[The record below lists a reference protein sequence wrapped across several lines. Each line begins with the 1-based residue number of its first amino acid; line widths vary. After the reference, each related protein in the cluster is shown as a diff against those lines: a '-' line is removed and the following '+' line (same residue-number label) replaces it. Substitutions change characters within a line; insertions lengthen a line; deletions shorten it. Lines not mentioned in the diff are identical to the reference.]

1 MSFYCYIVECVDG
14 SYYTGWAKNPLKR
27 ESLHNQGKGACYTS
41 LHRPVR
47 LVYVEEQPDISSVLR
62 REKSL
67 KKLTRTQKLAL
78 IKGTAGGLLMLKK
91 ALPDASF
98 MAVAPGRVNL
108 LGEHVDYND
117 GIVLPAAI
125 DRTVKLSAAPT
136 DERVVAIEA
145 IDLKEKTAFSLD
157 NLDQKEDL
165 QGNPLPGWALYPA
178 GVARVL
184 QHKGL
189 EVRGMRAAFTSDV
202 PIGAGLSS
210 SAAVETAF
218 TVMWRAIGGWELSA
232 MQVAQFSQE
241 AENHYVGVNCGLM
254 DQFASAHGVADHALW
269 FDTRS
274 LEWKPLPLPPRTV
287 IIIADSG
294 VRRSLTTSAYN
305 DRRAACEEAVAI
317 LRAPLPAIR
326 SLRDVTGADLEHYGS
341 LMPPVT
347 LMRARHIVDELERV
361 EKAVQFLEAGDPQGF
376 GQLML
381 ECHTSL
387 RDLYQVSCP
396 ELDIL
401 VEIASGLPG
410 CWGARLTGAGFG
422 GCTVN
427 LVKEDQAAG
436 FIKKLKDGYL
446 KAAGKSAEVYLC
458 RASQGAAVKSI

>member
-1 MSFYCYIVECVDG
+1 MSFYCYIVECADG
-14 SYYTGWAKNPLKR
+14 SFYTGWAKNPLMR
-27 ESLHNQGKGACYTS
+27 EKVHNQGKGACYTS

-47 LVYVEEQPDISSVLR
+47 LVYIEEQADISSALR
-62 REKSL
+62 REKAL
-67 KKLTRTQKLAL
+67 KRLSRPQKQAL
-78 IKGTAGGLLMLKK
+78 ISGTAGGLLMLQK
-91 ALPDASF
+91 ALPDASI
-98 MAVAPGRVNL
+98 MAIAPGRVNL

-125 DRTVKLSAAPT
+125 DRTVKLSAVPT
-136 DERVVAIEA
+136 GDRIVAIDA
-145 IDLKEKTAFSLD
+145 IDLKQKVRFSLD
-157 NLDQKEDL
+157 DLEKKEDIE
-165 QGNPLPGWALYPA
+165 GASLPDWALYPA
-178 GVARVL
+178 GVAWVL
-184 QHKGL
+184 QRRGQ
-189 EVRGMRAAFTSDV
+189 EVNGVRAAFTSDV

-218 TVMWRAIGGWELSA
+218 TVMWRAIGGWELTA
-232 MQVAQFSQE
+232 MQVAQYSQE
-241 AENHYVGVNCGLM
+241 AENQYVGVNCGLM

-274 LEWKPLPLPPRTV
+274 LDWKPLPLPPGSV

-317 LRAPLPAIR
+317 LKTPLPGVR

-396 ELDIL
+396 ELDVL

-446 KAAGKSAEVYLC
+446 KASGKSTEVYLC
-458 RASQGAAVKSI
+458 RASQGAAVKTI

>member
-1 MSFYCYIVECVDG
+1 MPFYCYLVECSDG
-14 SYYTGWAKNPLKR
+14 SFYTGWAKDPCKR
-27 ESLHNQGKGACYTS
+27 EKIHNLGKGAYYTS
-41 LHRPVR
+41 LRRPVR
-47 LVYVEEQPDISSVLR
+47 LVYIEDQPDISSVLR
-62 REKSL
+62 REKAL
-67 KKLTRTQKLAL
+67 KKLTHPQKIAL
-78 IKGTAGGLLMLKK
+78 ITGSSGGLLMLKQ
-91 ALPDASF
+91 ALPEATF

-125 DRTVKLSAAPT
+125 DRTVKLNAIPT
-136 DERVVAIEA
+136 GDRIVTIEA
-145 IDLKEKTAFSLD
+145 IDLKQKVSFDLD
-157 NLDQKEDL
+157 TLDQKVDVA
-165 QGNPLPGWALYPA
+165 GKPLPGWAAYPA
-178 GVARVL
+178 GVAWVL
-184 QHKGL
+184 QRNGL
-189 EVRGMRAAFTSDV
+189 KVSGMRAAFTSDV

-218 TVMWRAIGGWELSA
+218 TVLWQAIGGWELTS
-232 MQVAQFSQE
+232 MQVARYSQE
-241 AENHYVGVNCGLM
+241 AENKYVGVNCGLM

-274 LEWKPLPLPPRTV
+274 LEWTPLPLPPQTV

-317 LRAPLPAIR
+317 LKKPRPEIH
-326 SLRDVTGADLEHYGS
+326 SLRDVTSEDLEHYGS
-341 LMPPVT
+341 MMPPVT
-347 LMRARHIVDELERV
+347 LLRARHIVDEIERV
-361 EKAVQFLEAGDPQGF
+361 EKAVTYLKAGDPKGF
-376 GQLML
+376 GQLMF

-396 ELDIL
+396 ELDEL
-401 VEIASGLPG
+401 VEIAAKLSG

-427 LVKEDQAAG
+427 LVKEDKATA
-436 FIKKLKDGYL
+436 FIKKLKAGYL
-446 KAAGKSAEVYLC
+446 AATGKTAEVYLC